1 MSTHTLEPKV
11 VIGATPAAPPAERT
25 KSETSSL
32 VANLRIAVL
41 ITLVTT
47 LIFGLLYPLAVT
59 AVSQLLFPHQAN
71 GSLIEKNGQ
80 IIGSEL
86 IGQTFSG
93 PGYFHS
99 RPSLAGTG
107 YDAANSSGSNLAPT
121 NHQLIDRIKGDSEK
135 FHAEN
140 PNLPIPIDLVTS
152 SGSGLDPEISPAAAE
167 FQIARI
173 TKERQVSD
181 SDVRQLIAKHTMARQ
196 FGFLGEP
203 RVRVLELNLDL
214 DAIHP
219 MPKESSRAARDDLVQ

>member
-1 MSTHTLEPKV
+1 MSTHTLEPKIAIDV
-11 VIGATPAAPPAERT
+11 TPAASPAAKT
-25 KSETSSL
+25 KVETSSL
-32 VANLRIAVL
+32 AANLRVSVL

-47 LIFGLLYPLAVT
+47 VIFGLLYPLAVT

-80 IIGSEL
+80 IVGSEL

-99 RPSLAGTG
+99 RPSSAGTG

-121 NHQLIDRIKGDSEK
+121 NHQLIDRIKSDNEK

-140 PNLPIPIDLVTS
+140 PNAPIPIDLLTS
-152 SGSGLDPEISPAAAE
+152 SGSGLDPEVSPAAAE
-167 FQIARI
+167 FQIARVA
-173 TKERQVSD
+173 KERNISD
-181 SDVRQLIAKHTMARQ
+181 SDVRKLIAKHTLGRQ

-203 RVRVLELNLDL
+203 RVRVLELNLEL
-214 DAIHP
+214 DAAHP
-219 MPKESSRAARDDLVQ
+219 MPKQ